1 MNWLDRLRYSLLLGG
16 QVVVH
21 LLRGK
26 IHRRNTLEQFFAV
39 GVESLFIVLL
49 TAVVISGVFTI
60 QVAREFI
67 HFGASSLI
75 GGVLS
80 LALAR
85 ELTPVI
91 TAVVLAGRMGSAFA
105 AELGTMKVSEQMDA
119 LLLLRTDPVD
129 YLVVPRVVA
138 CGVMLPLLAMI
149 SLVIGLLGGMVICRS
164 VYGIASSQFLNSA
177 QTFLEGWDL
186 WACAVKALVFGV
198 LVAII
203 GSGWGMTTAGGAK
216 GVGKAT
222 TDAVVTSLLAIFV
235 SNFFLSWI
243 LFQGPGSALTG

>member
-1 MNWLDRLRYSLLLGG
+1 MNWLARLRYSALLGG
-16 QVVVH
+16 QVTVH

-26 IHRRNTLEQFFAV
+26 IHRRNTLEQLAAV

-67 HFGASSLI
+67 RFGASSLI

-91 TAVVLAGRMGSAFA
+91 TAVILAGRMGSAFA

-129 YLVVPRVVA
+129 YLVVPRVIA
-138 CGVMLPLLAMI
+138 CGVMVPMLALI
-149 SLVIGLLGGMVICRS
+149 SLVVGLVGGMVICRS
-164 VYGIASSQFLNSA
+164 AYGIATSQFLNSA
-177 QTFLEGWDL
+177 QTFLQGWDL
-186 WACAVKALVFGV
+186 WACTIKALVFGV

-203 GSGWGMTTAGGAK
+203 GCGWGMTTSGGAK

-235 SNFFLSWI
+235 SNFFLSWL
-243 LFQGPGSALTG
+243 LFQGPGSVLAG